1 MEIFMG
7 VEAAISTGL
16 NNGFIDCNLESLEKY
31 NPKLIIN
38 NYKEGVKVLTSLEAE
53 LINCIEFSFSVAFIT
68 ESGVQVLLNIL
79 SELKEKNIKGRIIT
93 SQYQNFTEP
102 KALRRLLEFGNVEL
116 RIVTEGNFHAKGYI
130 FKKEDESYSFIIGSS
145 NLTQNALCMNKEW
158 NIRLSSL
165 ENGSVMQN
173 IISEYDYNFIN
184 STAVTKDWIDQYE
197 KIYSSYRKARLSADS
212 GTINLETISPNEM
225 QKRALNNL
233 ERLRVDRE
241 NKALLISAT
250 GTGKTYLSAFDVAKF
265 QPKKMLFIVHREQIL
280 KDAQKSYK
288 KVLGYDKSYGYIT
301 GNKKEFDADYI
312 FSTIQTMSKLEILQ
326 QFSEEHFEYICI
338 DETHRSGAN
347 SYKKILNYFK
357 PKFLL
362 GMTATPE
369 RNDGYDVYSPFD
381 HNIAYEI
388 RLKQALE
395 ENFICPFHYY
405 GVNDLEIG
413 GEVYN
418 GGDFN
423 LLDLDARVN
432 HMIDNIEHYGCFGDR
447 VHGLVFCSN
456 KIEARTLSDEFNK
469 RGYNTIAL
477 TGEDS
482 QSTREES
489 IKRLEQK
496 DRVKGLDYIF
506 TIDIFSEGVDI
517 PKINQIVMVRPTESA
532 IVFVQQLGRGLRK
545 IINKEY
551 LVVIDFIGNY
561 QKNFLIPIALTG
573 DRSYN
578 KDSVRRNLVN
588 GNRTI
593 PGCSTINFDSI
604 SKKRIF
610 EAIEQA
616 NFHELKLLKD
626 EYKNLK
632 FMLGRIPKIIDF
644 EEHAS
649 IDIMRILEKMG
660 SYHNFLSKYED
671 EYDVEFDDTK
681 EGMLKYVSTKMA
693 EGKRDKELIVMNELI
708 NYNSYKFSES
718 NKFDNM
724 TNMLTNNFK
733 TGTEKMLGSCVFIK
747 KQNDKW
753 QISDE
758 FKDALRN
765 DEFKKQIAEL
775 IDLGFRRNKEY
786 YSNKYMDTEFSIYSK
801 YTYHDVCR
809 LLNWEKSVPPQN
821 IGGYKYD
828 AKTNTFPVFINYDK
842 DEHIGDTIKYEDR
855 FINPSKLIAIS
866 KSRRTSKSKEIKRIY
881 ASKDNG
887 MKIYLFVRKNKNDK
901 GSKEFYFM
909 GEMVAIG
916 EPKDFIM
923 PNTDKTAVEITYE
936 LVTPIKDELYS
947 YICN

>member
-1 MEIFMG
+1 MG
-7 VEAAISTGL
+7 VEAAISTSL

-31 NPKLIIN
+31 NPKLIVN

-53 LINCIEFSFSVAFIT
+53 LKNCNEFSFSVAFIT

-102 KALRRLLEFGNVEL
+102 KALRRLLGFDNVEL

-173 IISEYDYNFIN
+173 IINEYDYNFIN
-184 STAVTKDWIDQYE
+184 STEVTKEWIDQYE
-197 KIYSSYRKARLSADS
+197 KIYSSYRKDRLSVGS
-212 GTINLETISPNEM
+212 RIINIETISPNDM

-233 ERLRVDRE
+233 ERLRAEGE

-280 KDAQKSYK
+280 KDAQRSYV
-288 KVLGYDKSYGYIT
+288 KVLGIDKSYGYLT
-301 GNKKEFDADYI
+301 GNKKDFDADYI
-312 FSTIQTMSKLEILQ
+312 FSTVQTMSKEDILSR
-326 QFSEEHFEYICI
+326 FTEDHFDYICI
-338 DETHRSGAN
+338 DETHRAGAN
-347 SYKKILNYFK
+347 SYQKILNHFK
-357 PKFLL
+357 PGFLL

-405 GVNDLEIG
+405 GVTDLEIDG
-413 GEVYN
+413 SSHNSE
-418 GGDFN
+418 DFN
-423 LLDLDARVN
+423 LINLDARVN
-432 HMIDNIEHYGCFGDR
+432 HMIDNIEHYGYYGDR
-447 VHGLVFCSN
+447 VHGLVFCREKN
-456 KIEARTLSDEFNK
+456 EARTLSEEFNK
-469 RGYNTIAL
+469 RGYSTVAL

-482 QSTREES
+482 QSVREEA

-496 DRVKGLDYIF
+496 DRESGLDYIF

-545 IINKEY
+545 IIIKEY
-551 LVVIDFIGNY
+551 LVVIDFIGNH

-593 PGCSTINFDSI
+593 PGCSTINFDNI
-604 SKKRIF
+604 SRKRIF
-610 EAIEQA
+610 ESIDKA
-616 NFHELKLLKD
+616 NFHDLKLLQD

-632 FMLGRIPKIIDF
+632 FMLGRIPEISDF
-644 EEHAS
+644 EEYAS
-649 IDIMRILEKMG
+649 IDVMRILEKMG
-660 SYHNFLSKYED
+660 SYHNFLYKYED
-671 EYDVEFDDTK
+671 EYNVEFDEIK
-681 EGMLKYVSTKMA
+681 AEMLKYVSTKLA
-693 EGKRDKELIVMNELI
+693 EGKRKKELIVLRELI
-708 NYNSYKFSES
+708 NDISYNFYKTNE
-718 NKFDNM
+718 FDNM
-724 TNMLTNNFK
+724 TNVLNNKFK
-733 TGTEKMLGSCVFIK
+733 LKAEKISDNCVFIK
-747 KQNDKW
+747 EKDNKW
-753 QISDE
+753 YISDE
-758 FKDALRN
+758 FKEALMD
-765 DEFKKQIAEL
+765 DEFKRQISEVV
-775 IDLGFRRNKEY
+775 DLGLRRNKEY
-786 YSNKYMDTEFSIYSK
+786 YSNNYKDTEFSLYSK
-801 YTYHDVCR
+801 YTYEDVCR
-809 LLNWEKSVPPQN
+809 LLNWEKSIPPLN

-828 AKTNTFPVFINYDK
+828 SKTNTFPVFINYHK
-842 DEHIGDTIKYEDR
+842 DEDISNTIKYEDR
-855 FINPSKLIAIS
+855 FINPSKIIAIS
-866 KSRRTSKSKEIKRIY
+866 KSGRTSESEEIKRIY
-881 ASKDNG
+881 NSIDNG
-887 MKIYLFVRKNKNDK
+887 MKIYLFVRKNKDDK
-901 GSKEFYFM
+901 RSKEFYFM
-909 GEMVAIG
+909 GEMHAIG
-916 EPKDFIM
+916 EPKDFVM
-923 PNTDKTAVEITYE
+923 PNTDTNAVEITYE
-936 LVTPIKDELYS
+936 LATPIKDELYS
-947 YICN
+947 YINN

>member
-1 MEIFMG
+1 MG
-7 VEAAISTGL
+7 VEAAISTSL

-31 NPKLIIN
+31 NPKLIVN
-38 NYKEGVKVLTSLEAE
+38 NYKEGVKVLTSLETE
-53 LINCIEFSFSVAFIT
+53 LKNCKEFSFSVAFIT

-79 SELKEKNIKGRIIT
+79 SELKEKNVKGRIIT

-102 KALRRLLEFGNVEL
+102 KALRRLLGFENVEL

-173 IISEYDYNFIN
+173 IINEYDYNFIN
-184 STAVTKDWIDQYE
+184 STEVTKEWIDQYE
-197 KIYSSYRKARLSADS
+197 KIYSSYRKDRLSVGS
-212 GTINLETISPNEM
+212 RIINIETISPNDM

-233 ERLRVDRE
+233 ERLRADGE

-250 GTGKTYLSAFDVAKF
+250 GTGKTYLSAFDVAKL

-280 KDAQKSYK
+280 KDAQRSYV
-288 KVLGYDKSYGYIT
+288 KVLGIDKSYGYLT
-301 GNKKEFDADYI
+301 GNKKDFDADYI
-312 FSTIQTMSKLEILQ
+312 FSTVQTMSKEDILNR
-326 QFSEEHFEYICI
+326 FSEGHFDYICI
-338 DETHRSGAN
+338 DETHRAGAN
-347 SYKKILNYFK
+347 SYQKILNHFK
-357 PKFLL
+357 PGFLL

-405 GVNDLEIG
+405 GVTDLEIDG
-413 GEVYN
+413 SSHNSE
-418 GGDFN
+418 DFN
-423 LLDLDARVN
+423 LINLDARVN
-432 HMIDNIEHYGCFGDR
+432 HMIDNIEHYGYYGDR
-447 VHGLVFCSN
+447 VHGLVFCREKN
-456 KIEARTLSDEFNK
+456 EARTLSEEFNK
-469 RGYNTIAL
+469 RGYSTVAL

-482 QSTREES
+482 QSVREEA

-496 DRVKGLDYIF
+496 DRESGLDYIF

-593 PGCSTINFDSI
+593 PGCSTINFDNI
-604 SKKRIF
+604 SRKRIF
-610 EAIEQA
+610 ESIDKA
-616 NFHELKLLKD
+616 NFHDLKLLQD

-632 FMLGRIPKIIDF
+632 FMLGRIPEIGDF
-644 EEHAS
+644 EEYAS
-649 IDIMRILEKMG
+649 IDVMRILEKMG
-660 SYHNFLSKYED
+660 SYHNFLYEYED
-671 EYDVEFDDTK
+671 EYNIEFDEIK
-681 EGMLKYVSTKMA
+681 AEMLKYVSTKLA
-693 EGKRDKELIVMNELI
+693 EGKREKELIVLSELI
-708 NYNSYKFSES
+708 NDISYNFYKTDE
-718 NKFDNM
+718 FDNM
-724 TNMLTNNFK
+724 TNVLSNKFK
-733 TGTEKMLGSCVFIK
+733 LKAEKISDNCVFINEK
-747 KQNDKW
+747 DNKW
-753 QISDE
+753 YVSDE
-758 FKDALRN
+758 FKEALMD
-765 DEFKKQIAEL
+765 DEFKKQISEVV
-775 IDLGFRRNKEY
+775 DLGLRRNKEY
-786 YSNKYMDTEFSIYSK
+786 YNNNYKDTEFSLYSK
-801 YTYHDVCR
+801 YTYEDVCR
-809 LLNWEKSVPPQN
+809 LLNWEKSIPPLN

-828 AKTNTFPVFINYDK
+828 SRTNTFPVFINYHK
-842 DEHIGDTIKYEDR
+842 DEDISNTIKYEDR
-855 FINPSKLIAIS
+855 FINPSKIIAIS
-866 KSRRTSKSKEIKRIY
+866 KSGRTSKSEEIKRIY
-881 ASKDNG
+881 NSIDNG
-887 MKIYLFVRKNKNDK
+887 MKIYLFVRKNKDDK
-901 GSKEFYFM
+901 RSKEFYFM
-909 GEMVAIG
+909 GEMHARG
-916 EPKDFIM
+916 EPKDFVM
-923 PNTDKTAVEITYE
+923 PNTATNAVEITYD
-936 LVTPIKDELYS
+936 LATPIQDELYR
-947 YICN
+947 YINN